1 MTRLLPHTLHRLLAD
16 TRGLALT
23 EFALT
28 APIFLTLG
36 LLGLDTANYVI
47 THMRI
52 SQVAL
57 HVADNASR
65 VGELNVL
72 VARKVHEAD
81 INDVMIGAAHYA
93 GGLDLATHGRIILS
107 SLERNSDGGQWIHWQ
122 RCFGQK
128 VHASTFGEAG
138 DGATGTALA
147 GLGTP
152 GNLITASSGDAV
164 MFVEVAYDYQA
175 ISPFSVLDGRE
186 ISYTGSYVVRDP
198 RDLTGVH
205 QNNPAVAVAS
215 CD

>member
-1 MTRLLPHTLHRLLAD
+1 MTRPLRALLAD
-16 TRGLALT
+16 SRAVAVT
-23 EFALT
+23 EFAL
-28 APIFLTLG
+28 ALPVLLTLG

-72 VARKVHEAD
+72 VARTVHEGD

-93 GGLDLATHGRIILS
+93 GGLDLAGHGRIILS
-107 SLERNSDGGQWIHWQ
+107 SLERNAQGGQWIHWQ
-122 RCFGQK
+122 RCFGAK
-128 VHASTFGEAG
+128 VHPSSFGVAG

-147 GLGTP
+147 GMGVP
-152 GNLITASSGDAV
+152 GDLITASSGDAV
-164 MFVEVAYDYQA
+164 MFVEVAYDYQS

-186 ISYTGSYVVRDP
+186 IVYTGSYVVRDP
-198 RDLTGVH
+198 RDLTGVQ

-215 CD
+215 CS